1 MERLPRTWYSY
12 YGQFRYESILYNL
25 MEVIVKNYQF
35 YNCDI
40 EIIEGLYRD
49 KITGEVSGNSYT

>member
-1 MERLPRTWYSY
+1 
-12 YGQFRYESILYNL
+12 

-49 KITGEVSGNSYT
+49 KITGEVVGNSYTY